1 MENEEIDLSQI
12 FNSFKKTIVYKK
24 LNSFIIFVDFNKF
37 WLILF
42 LFLGMTLG
50 YFLKVKEKSIYR
62 SEMLIKSYYLLNN
75 SSAELIKSLNLFIEE
90 NNTIELKKIGFSEK
104 LAKSIKKIEFIFP
117 DEILDSL
124 KKVEPFKVVV
134 FSEQANWFPFFEEA
148 IVKYLSNNPASLENE
163 KIKKDALIYELASLK
178 KKKTEL
184 EKMRAI
190 IYQYFYAN
198 REKLKDQPVIV
209 DPAAVLREQGETIL
223 KISEKEKLLKDVN
236 NYKIIQKM
244 PTKKIPEAKSNKP
257 IIFMGLC
264 FLVFGGLVLFFV
276 SKPKAMISNL

>member
-50 YFLKVKEKSIYR
+50 YFLNVKEKSIYR
-62 SEMLIKSYYLLNN
+62 SEILIKSYYLLNN

>member
-50 YFLKVKEKSIYR
+50 YFLNVKEKSIYR